1 MDILA
6 SKLMNVFGFVGAAF
20 VVVTFFGA
28 VIMGIT
34 RLAHG
39 PAYDATAQ
47 RLGCFWI
54 FLFGV
59 FMLLF
64 FATMLLLDSLVWQ
77 KFNTI
82 MMQKPNRLVISS
94 EGKTNEMSDAAAIG
108 ELFQIVTHSKK
119 VMAHHSHTVS
129 EARLFFPE
137 SGYIYSLRRDS
148 QYTNEYWFD
157 WEGVSGR
164 ERDWLKADDSL
175 GRLRSDELDRWVKK
189 YAPPEGD

>member
-1 MDILA
+1 MDILV

-47 RLGCFWI
+47 RLGCFLI
-54 FLFGV
+54 FLFGA

-64 FATMLLLDSLVWQ
+64 FATMLVLDSLVWQ

-119 VMAHHSHTVS
+119 V
-129 EARLFFPE
+129 
-137 SGYIYSLRRDS
+137 
-148 QYTNEYWFD
+148 
-157 WEGVSGR
+157 
-164 ERDWLKADDSL
+164 
-175 GRLRSDELDRWVKK
+175 
-189 YAPPEGD
+189 